1 MTRPIVSV
9 VMPVFNHPAR
19 RLRRAVESILNQ
31 TYSDFELIVVDGGS
45 TDANSRV
52 IGEFDDPRIVFRK
65 AKGYINCLNLGLKTA
80 RGAYIARMDSDDVS
94 LPQRLEEQVRFLE
107 QNPRVDLCSCQAELF
122 GDAAP
127 RVTDYPENVD
137 LAVCVEM
144 CGIVHP
150 AMMFRRELNVEFEHV
165 KPCEDSLLFRRL
177 LLDGRVIKNLNKVL
191 FKSRVNGDSIMAR
204 HPEWTARLMSKINL
218 DAFDRLPDLKGKL
231 GFSALDKKR
240 FSVSDFSNFF
250 AFVEEAKK
258 SDALRGMRVG
268 SVFRPYLDYMI
279 SHCENKPA
287 VWCKL
292 LTSRAFHD
300 IYRSAR
306 AIFRQIFSVRNK
318 RLPDGRKIKVLTVS
332 GLEIVLRKTGGRG
345 EPAELQKKL

>member
-1 MTRPIVSV
+1 
-9 VMPVFNHPAR
+9 MPVFNHPAR

-80 RGAYIARMDSDDVS
+80 KGAYIARMDSDDVS

-345 EPAELQKKL
+345 EPAKLQKKL

>member
-1 MTRPIVSV
+1 
-9 VMPVFNHPAR
+9 MPVFNHPAR

-31 TYSDFELIVVDGGS
+31 TYSDFELIVVDGGL

-80 RGAYIARMDSDDVS
+80 KGIYIARMDSDDVS

-107 QNPRVDLCSCQAELF
+107 QNPQVGLCSCQAELF
-122 GDAAP
+122 GDTAP
-127 RVTDYPENVD
+127 RVTEYPENVD

-150 AMMFRRELNVEFEHV
+150 AMMFRRELNIEYEHV
-165 KPCEDSLLFRRL
+165 KPCEDCLLFRRL
-177 LLDGRVIKNLNKVL
+177 LLDGCVIKNLNKVL

-204 HPEWTARLMSKINL
+204 RPEWTARLMSKINL

-258 SDALRGMRVG
+258 SDALRGIRVR

-300 IYRSAR
+300 IYRPAR

>member
-1 MTRPIVSV
+1 
-9 VMPVFNHPAR
+9 MPVFNHPAR

-80 RGAYIARMDSDDVS
+80 RGVYIARMDSDDVS

>member
-1 MTRPIVSV
+1 
-9 VMPVFNHPAR
+9 MPVFNHPAR

-345 EPAELQKKL
+345 ELAELQKKL